1 MIIDILSSISILLC
15 MLVYIVY
22 NKYKQQLK
30 RANSWRNDYIACKQ
44 ALDEKNE
51 RFKTLQRYCEE
62 NCN

>member
-1 MIIDILSSISILLC
+1 

-22 NKYKQQLK
+22 NKYKKQLK

-44 ALDEKNE
+44 TLDEKNE
-51 RFKTLQRYCEE
+51 RFKTLQRYCKE